1 MRAKVTSSCNSWNS
15 CNSKIKHLVITNRKV
30 QVVGELV
37 EVKVGSL
44 ESVHTQT
51 PIKYYDLPFC
61 APDKIV
67 MDVTN
72 LGDILMGDSK
82 QNTPYVVSYRE
93 DKSCTKLCEKSFS
106 EAEAQLMVSRIDD
119 KYKVHWQ
126 VDFMLSLMRLPTT
139 NNASDVGPKYTLGF
153 PVGGIDKGGHFVNNH
168 VSMTLLY
175 HTRESTSGGG
185 RIVGFEV
192 MPRSVEHQVED
203 GKLKCDSDTLAFVS
217 HDKPTTFSYDV
228 TWESSDVPWSSR
240 FSIYLQNSRD
250 SPVIHWFSIV
260 NSLVILL
267 LLSAVV
273 AMILLRVLYRDIAK
287 YNEMDDEEA
296 AEESGWKLVHGD
308 VFRKPPHSTLLAA
321 LTGSG
326 VQILCMLVITVV
338 CACLGVFSPTY
349 RGRLLQSM
357 LVLWAVGGVAAGY
370 TAARLYKSFKS
381 TNWKMTM
388 MRTSLIFPGVCFCIF
403 FLLNLVLAYERSS
416 AAVPFS
422 ALIALL
428 AMWFL
433 ISTPLILVGGYLG
446 FRESAISVPVRV
458 NKIPRQI
465 PVQPWFMSSTVSCLI
480 GGALPFG
487 AMYVELFFLFSSIW
501 QHRFYY
507 LFGFLALVLVII
519 VITCAE
525 ISLTLVYFQLVCEDY
540 SWWWRSFLASATS
553 GLYVFVYSLY
563 YFYTKLRLTRLSG
576 VLLYLGYSLIMAYGF
591 FILTGAIGFL
601 SSFFFLRKI
610 YASIKVD

>member
-1 MRAKVTSSCNSWNS
+1 MAAMSRLFPLLLSTTLSAAYA
-15 CNSKIKHLVITNRKV
+15 LVPGVAPKDWII
-30 QVVGELV
+30 GEPV

-51 PIKYYDLPFC
+51 PMKYYDLPFC
-61 APDKIV
+61 APENIV
-67 MDVTN
+67 TDVTN
-72 LGDILMGDSK
+72 FGDILMGESK
-82 QNTPYVVSYRE
+82 QNTPYVVNYRE
-93 DKSCTKLCEKSFS
+93 DKRCKKLCEKIFTSE
-106 EAEAQLMVSRIDD
+106 EAEMMKSRIDD
-119 KYKVHWQ
+119 KYKIHWQ
-126 VDFMLSLMRLPTT
+126 VDFMLSLMRLP
-139 NNASDVGPKYTLGF
+139 ASGAPTDAGPKYTLGF
-153 PVGGIDKGGHFVNNH
+153 PVGGVEENNVHFVNNH

-175 HTRESTSGGG
+175 HTREHVSSVG

-192 MPRSVEHQVED
+192 MPRSVQHETVGGELRCETD
-203 GKLKCDSDTLAFVS
+203 ALALVS
-217 HDKPTTFSYDV
+217 SEKPLTFSYDI
-228 TWESSDVPWSSR
+228 TWQPSDIPWSSR

-308 VFRKPPHSTLLAA
+308 VFRKPPHSTVLAA

-326 VQILCMLVITVV
+326 VQILFMLVVTVV
-338 CACLGVFSPTY
+338 CACLGLFSPTY

-357 LVLWAVGGVAAGY
+357 LVLWAVAGVAAGY
-370 TAARLYKSFKS
+370 TAARFYKTFKS
-381 TNWKMTM
+381 TNWKMTIV
-388 MRTSLIFPGVCFCIF
+388 RTSLVFPGVCFCIF
-403 FLLNLVLAYERSS
+403 FLLNLVMAYEQSS

-422 ALIALL
+422 ALITLL

-433 ISTPLILVGGYLG
+433 ISTPLIFVGGYLG
-446 FRESAISVPVRV
+446 FRESAISIPVRI

-465 PVQPWFMSSTVSCLI
+465 PAQPWFMSSTVSCVI

-507 LFGFLALVLVII
+507 LFGSKYSTTTTSTTTSCLVL
-519 VITCAE
+519 
-525 ISLTLVYFQLVCEDY
+525 
-540 SWWWRSFLASATS
+540 
-553 GLYVFVYSLY
+553 
-563 YFYTKLRLTRLSG
+563 
-576 VLLYLGYSLIMAYGF
+576 LLHIF
-591 FILTGAIGFL
+591 
-601 SSFFFLRKI
+601 
-610 YASIKVD
+610 